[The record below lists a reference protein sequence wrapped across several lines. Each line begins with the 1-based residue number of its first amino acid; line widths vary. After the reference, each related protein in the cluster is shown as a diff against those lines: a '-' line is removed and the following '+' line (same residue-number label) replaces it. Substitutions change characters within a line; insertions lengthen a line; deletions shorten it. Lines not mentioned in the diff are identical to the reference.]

1 MNLFHKLRDSSDPA
15 QHCYTMLSAGWL
27 NPLWQPSIDVVDG
40 TKCVDCLSDSEFPRT
55 PAATA
60 TRRKEWDTGVFF
72 WFVFFHGEE
81 NEQ

>member
-1 MNLFHKLRDSSDPA
+1 
-15 QHCYTMLSAGWL
+15 MLSAGRL
-27 NPLWQPSIDVVDG
+27 NPLWPAPSIDVADG
-40 TKCVDCLSDSEFPRT
+40 TKCADCLSDSEFPRT

-60 TRRKEWDTGVFF
+60 TRRKKRDTGVFF